1 MNILTCLCCPVPYHV
16 KIGIGYI
23 SLFAFMGVWCTTSK
37 TSACRT
43 WYKFNQFRF
52 RQEVLYFLI
61 PRSFQR
67 ALPPGPPTGCCPW
80 PAGDLRSPDSSR
92 RSAPP
97 NVKSWIRAW
106 FGPYAYGPDQIRML
120 IWSDHTRM
128 FWPLS
133 LIWNVTVSILLI
145 SIPYF
150 MIIST
155 HCSNDPS
162 YELGLN
168 KLELYS
174 VLGIVNCRFSKCLGK
189 TNLIHTY
196 IK

>member
-1 MNILTCLCCPVPYHV
+1 MLKPASVTFHFLHSWMLSLMYHEQNDRMPHMVQFLSILVQKRCPIFSNSQEPPE
-16 KIGIGYI
+16 
-23 SLFAFMGVWCTTSK
+23 SFA
-37 TSACRT
+37 
-43 WYKFNQFRF
+43 
-52 RQEVLYFLI
+52 
-61 PRSFQR
+61 
-67 ALPPGPPTGCCPW
+67 PGPPTGRCPG
-80 PAGDLRSPDSSR
+80 PAGDPSR
-92 RSAPP
+92 WSAAPS
-97 NVKSWIRAW
+97 VKSWIRAW

-120 IWSDHTRM
+120 IYSDHTRM
-128 FWPLS
+128 VWPPN

-145 SIPYF
+145 NIPYC

-189 TNLIHTY
+189 TNVIHTY